1 MINISALLDE
11 IKASPYREIVIRT
24 PHTGVVTFADTK
36 EVAEGFECGVTL
48 EKFADIKEG
57 DEVLGPQGQWK
68 EKPGTR
74 LATLERER
82 NPKPICSPEK
92 GIISKI
98 HSQLEGM
105 FVEAGTPLMVIR
117 HMLTR
122 SEVEHQI
129 LKKALYLFRAP
140 ERAKYYFTPE
150 VDKKI
155 RAADAHSVVVRDG
168 MELLIMSRMKRE
180 VPLHYSGPTG
190 VIYAVYFSYNENMD
204 ADAPLIGVCPED
216 QLPVIQDV
224 IMRVQTEWT
233 EKG

>member
-1 MINISALLDE
+1 M
-11 IKASPYREIVIRT
+11 
-24 PHTGVVTFADTK
+24 
-36 EVAEGFECGVTL
+36 
-48 EKFADIKEG
+48 
-57 DEVLGPQGQWK
+57 
-68 EKPGTR
+68 
-74 LATLERER
+74 
-82 NPKPICSPEK
+82 
-92 GIISKI
+92 
-98 HSQLEGM
+98 
-105 FVEAGTPLMVIR
+105 
-117 HMLTR
+117 
-122 SEVEHQI
+122 
-129 LKKALYLFRAP
+129 
-140 ERAKYYFTPE
+140 
-150 VDKKI
+150 DKKI

>member
-24 PHTGVVTFADTK
+24 PHTGVVT
-36 EVAEGFECGVTL
+36 
-48 EKFADIKEG
+48 FADIKEG

-122 SEVEHQI
+122 SEVNT
-129 LKKALYLFRAP
+129 R
-140 ERAKYYFTPE
+140 
-150 VDKKI
+150 
-155 RAADAHSVVVRDG
+155 S
-168 MELLIMSRMKRE
+168 SRR
-180 VPLHYSGPTG
+180 PCTCSARPSGPSIT
-190 VIYAVYFSYNENMD
+190 SPPRWTRRS
-204 ADAPLIGVCPED
+204 APRTPTPWWCATAWSCSSC
-216 QLPVIQDV
+216 
-224 IMRVQTEWT
+224 RA
-233 EKG
+233 

>member
-24 PHTGVVTFADTK
+24 PHTGVVT
-36 EVAEGFECGVTL
+36 
-48 EKFADIKEG
+48 FADIKEG

-117 HMLTR
+117 HML
-122 SEVEHQI
+122 
-129 LKKALYLFRAP
+129 RAP

>member
-1 MINISALLDE
+1 M

-24 PHTGVVTFADTK
+24 PHTGVVT
-36 EVAEGFECGVTL
+36 
-48 EKFADIKEG
+48 FADIKEG

-140 ERAKYYFTPE
+140 ERAKYYFVPQIDT
-150 VDKKI
+150 KI
-155 RAADAHSVVVRDG
+155 KVSGCRSVSVYEG
-168 MELLIMSRMKRE
+168 MELFIVSRMKRE
-180 VPLHYSGPTG
+180 MPLYYTGPDG
-190 VIYAVYFSYNENMD
+190 LIYTVYFEHNENVD
-204 ADAPLIGVCPED
+204 AGSPLIGVCPPD
-216 QLPVIQDV
+216 QLQQIEEVV
-224 IMRVQTEWT
+224 LKVQTEWQ
-233 EKG
+233 EQE